1 MKIVV
6 DAMGGDKDIP
16 DINIEGALH
25 SLKEVENLEIILVG
39 PQKIIEERLDVLSK
53 KFFLKKYF
61 KNLMIIN
68 AEEVVSMEDQPSKVL
83 RTKQNSSIAVGI
95 KLLKDNLADG
105 FVSAGNSG
113 VIMAFALTQLGTVKN
128 VSRPAIA
135 AVLPTLN
142 SSCVVLDLGANV
154 DCKPSQLVELAY
166 MGSIYSEYMLGK
178 KEPKVALLSIGSE
191 DTKGNQQVLEA
202 YKILKQTKLNF
213 IGNIEGKDL
222 PFGIADVV
230 ITDGFVGNI
239 LLKFGEGV
247 SEMLLSLI
255 KQALKKHPFAMLSL
269 PFVWNAI
276 RDIRKKVDFTEYGG
290 APLLGF
296 EKVCIISHGRSNAKA
311 IKNAIK
317 VATQMVEKKV
327 NLIISEYM
335 EKIVI

>member
-61 KNLMIIN
+61 KNLTIIN
-68 AEEVVSMEDQPSKVL
+68 AEEVVSMEEQPSKVL

-142 SSCVVLDLGANV
+142 SSCVVLDVGANV

-178 KEPKVALLSIGSE
+178 KEPKVALLSIGNE
-191 DTKGNQQVLEA
+191 ETKGNQQVLEA

-213 IGNIEGKDL
+213 IGNIEGKDI
-222 PFGIADVV
+222 PFGVADVI

-239 LLKFGEGV
+239 ILKFGEGV

-290 APLLGF
+290 APLLGL

>member
-16 DINIEGALH
+16 DINIEGVLH

-61 KNLMIIN
+61 KNLTIIN
-68 AEEVVSMEDQPSKVL
+68 AEEVVSMEEQPSKVL

-142 SSCVVLDLGANV
+142 SSCVVLDVGANV
-154 DCKPSQLVELAY
+154 DCKPLQLVELAY

-213 IGNIEGKDL
+213 IGNIEGKDI
-222 PFGIADVV
+222 PFGVADVI

-239 LLKFGEGV
+239 ILKFGEGV

-290 APLLGF
+290 APLLGL

>member
-95 KLLKDNLADG
+95 KLLRDNLADG

-142 SSCVVLDLGANV
+142 SSCVVLDVGANV

-191 DTKGNQQVLEA
+191 DTKGNQQVLET

-213 IGNIEGKDL
+213 IGNIEGKDI
-222 PFGIADVV
+222 PFGVADVV

-239 LLKFGEGV
+239 ILKFGEGV

-290 APLLGF
+290 APLLGL

>member
-39 PQKIIEERLDVLSK
+39 QQKIIEERLDVLSK

>member
-25 SLKEVENLEIILVG
+25 SIKEVENLEIILVG
-39 PQKIIEERLDVLSK
+39 PKKIIEERLDFLSK

-142 SSCVVLDLGANV
+142 SSCVVLDVGANV

-166 MGSIYSEYMLGK
+166 IGSIYSEYMLGK

-213 IGNIEGKDL
+213 IGNIEGKDI
-222 PFGIADVV
+222 PFGVTDVV

-239 LLKFGEGV
+239 ILKFGEGV

-290 APLLGF
+290 APLLGL